1 MDLDIAFKN
10 IARIVQL
17 TENEKEIFKSLAE
30 VITVKR
36 KTHLLREGQICR
48 FEYFI
53 LEGCL
58 RSYYTDRSLVE
69 HTTMFAIEGWWTGNL
84 KSFVRNTPSEF
95 NLVAQENSKVLR
107 FTKEKLE
114 KLYAK
119 VPKFERFF
127 RVLLQNRLLAT
138 QDRIS
143 QHLSFTASQR
153 YLQFISKYPQIEQRV
168 PLKHIASYLGIT
180 ATYLSRLRRARM
192 NNKFLH

>member
-1 MDLDIAFKN
+1 MDLEIAFKN
-10 IARIVQL
+10 IARIVPL
-17 TENEKEIFKSLAE
+17 TEDEKKIFRSLVE

-36 KTHLLREGQICR
+36 KTHLLREGQVCR
-48 FEYFI
+48 YEYFI

-58 RSYYTDRSLVE
+58 RSYYIDSNLVE

-95 NLVAQENSKVLR
+95 NLVAQENSTVLR

-114 KLYAK
+114 ELYTK
-119 VPKFERFF
+119 VPKFERYF

-143 QHLSFTASQR
+143 HHLSFTASQR
-153 YLQFISKYPQIEQRV
+153 YLQFINKYPQIEQRV

-192 NNKFLH
+192 NTKFLH